1 MAIDFFLLSGKQNA
15 FFFSHADISILQAI
29 YFLLMS
35 LTFTFQIQRLIH
47 ALKVARTNK
56 KSNKEVILRFCS
68 SRFFLISN
76 NGCVASLVVF
86 LVASGVILPHWYV
99 ILSLLS
105 IEVVTG
111 SFAIIVWT

>member
-47 ALKVARTNK
+47 ALKVAGTNK

-76 NGCVASLVVF
+76 NGCVVF

-105 IEVVTG
+105 IEVVAG